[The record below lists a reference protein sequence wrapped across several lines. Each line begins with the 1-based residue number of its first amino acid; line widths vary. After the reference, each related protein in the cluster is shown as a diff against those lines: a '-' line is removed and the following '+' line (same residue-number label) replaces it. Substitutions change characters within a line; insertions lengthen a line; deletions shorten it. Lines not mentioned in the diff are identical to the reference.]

1 MTSQIIF
8 LPRHEG
14 YDVLY
19 GLTKTETREILVKLS
34 KMSDRWSAQRSAQKL
49 VRSGQ
54 RYGQGSDRRSG
65 QRSA

>member
-19 GLTKTETREILVKLS
+19 GLIKTETRQILVKLS
-34 KMSDRWSAQRSAQKL
+34 KMSDQWSAQRSAQNV

-54 RYGQGSDRRSG
+54 KYGQGS
-65 QRSA
+65 A